1 MGEKKEKKEK
11 KKGNPLKLIII
22 IVVAI
27 AIVGGG
33 AFAGYMFATKQSAK
47 ATTAV
52 AATTTQQLEESTYQ
66 FDEFLVN
73 LADAG
78 GQRYLKITIYLG
90 YDKNNK
96 DLTTELDTKKPILRD
111 AINNILRSKQASD
124 FSTKGT
130 ENVKKQILQSVNKY
144 LGKGQAMN
152 VYFYDILIQ

>member
-1 MGEKKEKKEK
+1 MGEKKEKEGK

-22 IVVAI
+22 IIIAI
-27 AIVGGG
+27 AVVGGG

-47 ATTAV
+47 ATSAL
-52 AATTTQQLEESTYQ
+52 TTTQQIEESTYQ

-73 LADAG
+73 LADAS

-96 DLTTELDTKKPILRD
+96 DLATELDSKKPILRD
-111 AINNILRSKQASD
+111 AINTILRSKQAAD
-124 FSTKGT
+124 FSAKGT
-130 ENVKKQILQSVNKY
+130 DNVKKQILESVNKY
-144 LGKGQAMN
+144 LSKGQAIN